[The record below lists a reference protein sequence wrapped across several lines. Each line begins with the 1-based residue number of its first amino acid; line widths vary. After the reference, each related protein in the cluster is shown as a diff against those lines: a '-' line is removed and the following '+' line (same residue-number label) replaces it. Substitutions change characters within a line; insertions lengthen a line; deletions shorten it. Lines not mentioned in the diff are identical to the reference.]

1 MAGGRQALLRA
12 IEASPTL
19 GALFAT
25 SRKVLHR
32 GKQLLPRD
40 SLRVLVEKA
49 RADSGDAS
57 YEVASADSSHDKAG
71 PASGNDKAGAAS
83 GDDSAFVSEAA
94 EHEAVVE
101 AAADAEVEAG
111 QDVHVGSGLPLLPT
125 AQGQAAAG
133 AQGGSG
139 GTDAAAARME
149 EGRAAG
155 ARH

>member
-12 IEASPTL
+12 IEGSTTL
-19 GALFAT
+19 GALFA
-25 SRKVLHR
+25 SSHKLLRR

-49 RADSGDAS
+49 RADSCDAS
-57 YEVASADSSHDKAG
+57 YEVASAG
-71 PASGNDKAGAAS
+71 SGHDKAGAAS

-94 EHEAVVE
+94 EHEAVAE
-101 AAADAEVEAG
+101 ATADAEVEAG

-149 EGRAAG
+149 EGRGAPPPHPRGAA
-155 ARH
+155 